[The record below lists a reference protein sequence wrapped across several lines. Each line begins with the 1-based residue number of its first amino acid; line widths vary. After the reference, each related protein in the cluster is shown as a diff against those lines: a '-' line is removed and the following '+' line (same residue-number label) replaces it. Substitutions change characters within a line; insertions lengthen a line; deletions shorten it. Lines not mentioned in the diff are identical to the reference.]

1 MQKPLESKRMSSYD
15 LNPMQR
21 GTFTLSKCLEYTNQI
36 SNNLKYDIRARFEQT
51 DSQFYDLD
59 QQQLSIYFLEMIAP
73 VTMAKFLKTL
83 TFTGHPH
90 NYVPIEQKL
99 QTFL

>member
-1 MQKPLESKRMSSYD
+1 MSSYD

-21 GTFTLSKCLEYTNQI
+21 GTFTDDPLTLSKCLEYTNQI
-36 SNNLKYDIRARFEQT
+36 SNNLKYDIRARFELT
-51 DSQFYDLD
+51 D

-73 VTMAKFLKTL
+73 VTMAKFLKTV

-90 NYVPIEQKL
+90 NYVPTE
-99 QTFL
+99 

>member
-1 MQKPLESKRMSSYD
+1 MSSYD

-21 GTFTLSKCLEYTNQI
+21 GTFTDGPLTLSKCLEYTNQI
-36 SNNLKYDIRARFEQT
+36 SNNLKYDIRARFELT
-51 DSQFYDLD
+51 NSQFYDLG

-73 VTMAKFLKTL
+73 VTMGKFLKTV

-90 NYVPIEQKL
+90 NYVPTEQKL